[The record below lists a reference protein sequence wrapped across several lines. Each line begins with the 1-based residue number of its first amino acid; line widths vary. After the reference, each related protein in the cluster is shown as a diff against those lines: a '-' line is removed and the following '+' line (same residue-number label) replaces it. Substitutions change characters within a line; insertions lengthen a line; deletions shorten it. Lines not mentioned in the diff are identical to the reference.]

1 MSAPVDVPSNAH
13 VSIEDMDPADLDAV
27 LGIDLEAFHARDV
40 GDARALRETQLREE
54 LARPFARIRV
64 ARSKDGAVVGYWL
77 AWFVVDEV
85 HLLNVAVAS
94 ASRRSGIGRA
104 LVRDLVDEA
113 ARRHAAKI
121 LLEVRRSNVAAR
133 SLYESLGFEAFNE
146 RKAYYDDGEDAVEM
160 WLHVT
165 P

>member
-1 MSAPVDVPSNAH
+1 MSLTVTVDDVT
-13 VSIEDMDPADLDAV
+13 PADLDAV
-27 LGIDLEAFHARDV
+27 LGIDLEAFHARAV
-40 GDARALRETQLREE
+40 DARALRETQLREE

-64 ARSKDGAVVGYWL
+64 ARANDGAVVGYWL

-94 ASRRSGIGRA
+94 SSRRSGIGRA

-113 ARRHAAKI
+113 VRRGAAKI

-133 SLYESLGFEAFNE
+133 ALYTSLGFETFNE
-146 RKAYYDDGEDAVEM
+146 RKGYYDDGEDAVEM

-165 P
+165 PP